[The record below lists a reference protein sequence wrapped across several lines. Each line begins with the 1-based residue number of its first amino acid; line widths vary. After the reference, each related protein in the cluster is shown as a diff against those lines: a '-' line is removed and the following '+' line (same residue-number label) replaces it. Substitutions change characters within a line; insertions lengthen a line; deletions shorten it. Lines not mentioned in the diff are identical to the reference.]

1 MIDSTLWY
9 LYGNDLKLAQQKL
22 NLAILKRETKHEKL
36 RLINLLTY
44 IGDYEGCSSWLTKTE
59 GITEIAGQ
67 QSHYRI
73 LRHRKINN
81 PWQALIGSHNQHS
94 LDTTLKRHI
103 VQGNPISVDLVG
115 GIGDQIENAAV
126 LMASKKNIQNS
137 SALLLRPTGENYKI
151 VRQLLE
157 QVPNIKIEE
166 ERGEGN
172 TWHVTAPWFR
182 FWLNLNKLEEPPRT
196 LLEDKS
202 PSIAT
207 GRVLACWRSKV
218 DQNNKLSSYSR
229 SIPFREIAA
238 NYERLGRALREKK
251 LEIYDISSYSKEEE
265 HIIRSN
271 NPSVRL
277 MRAEIKNLLDTR
289 RLMRKC
295 SMIIT
300 VDTSLVHL
308 AAASGRNV
316 DLLLNKFPDERWQD
330 LCEKGSSYAQH
341 VMVHQQKEFHR
352 WNEPLETIRQKIV
365 AMSQHTLETH

>member
-9 LYGNDLKLAQQKL
+9 LYGNDLELAQLKL

-36 RLINLLTY
+36 RFINLLTY
-44 IGDYEGCSSWLTKTE
+44 IGDYEGCSSWLTKTG

-73 LRHRKINN
+73 LRHRRIHN
-81 PWQALIGSHNQHS
+81 PWQALIGSHNQQS

-103 VQGNPISVDLVG
+103 VKGNPISVDLVG

-126 LMASKKNIQNS
+126 LMASKKNIQS
-137 SALLLRPTGENYKI
+137 PSALLLRPTGENYKI

-157 QVPNIKIEE
+157 QVPNIRIEE
-166 ERGEGN
+166 ERGEEK

-182 FWLNLNKLEEPPRT
+182 FWLNLNKLEEPPQT

-202 PSIAT
+202 PSMAT
-207 GRVLACWRSKV
+207 GRILACWRSKV

-229 SIPFREIAA
+229 SIPFREIAE
-238 NYERLGRALREKK
+238 NYEKLGRTLREKK
-251 LEIYDISSYSKEEE
+251 VEIYDISSYSKEEE
-265 HIIRSN
+265 LIIRSN
-271 NPSVRL
+271 YPSIRL
-277 MRAEIKNLLDTR
+277 MRAQIKNLLDTR
-289 RLMRKC
+289 HLMRKC

-316 DLLLNKFPDERWQD
+316 NLLLNKFPDERWQD
-330 LCEKGSSYAQH
+330 LCEKGSSYAKH
-341 VMVHQQKEFHR
+341 VMVHQQKEFHK
-352 WNEPLETIRQKIV
+352 WNEPLEMIRQKIV